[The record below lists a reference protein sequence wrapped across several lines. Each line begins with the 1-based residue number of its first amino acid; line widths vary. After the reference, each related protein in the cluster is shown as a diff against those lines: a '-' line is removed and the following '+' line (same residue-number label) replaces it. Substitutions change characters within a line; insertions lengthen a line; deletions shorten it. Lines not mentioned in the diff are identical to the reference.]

1 MDRNTPFAPASGGV
15 GVRVRLTPK
24 AARNAIGGTVAD
36 GQGIPALKATVT
48 APPEGG
54 KANKALIGMLAKSW
68 RLPKTSIS
76 VKSGAA
82 HRQKTLLVKGN
93 TEMLMK
99 KLRKWMESI
108 GGENK

>member
-1 MDRNTPFAPASGGV
+1 MVRVSGGLS
-15 GVRVRLTPK
+15 VRVRLTPK

-36 GQGIPALKATVT
+36 AQGIPALKATVT

-54 KANKALIGMLAKSW
+54 KANKMLIGMVAKSW
-68 RLPKTSIS
+68 RLSKTSIS
-76 VKSGAA
+76 VKSGAS
-82 HRQKTLLVKGN
+82 HRQKTLLVEGD

-99 KLRKWMESI
+99 KLNDWMESL

>member
-1 MDRNTPFAPASGGV
+1 MANDAPFAAASGGLS
-15 GVRVRLTPK
+15 VRVRLTPK
-24 AARNAIGGTVAD
+24 AARNAIGGTVIDA
-36 GQGIPALKATVT
+36 QGVPALKATVT

-82 HRQKTLLVKGN
+82 HRQKTLLVEGD

-99 KLRKWMESI
+99 KLKAWMEST

>member
-1 MDRNTPFAPASGGV
+1 MDRNTPFARVSDGV
-15 GVRVRLTPK
+15 SVRVRLTPK
-24 AARNAIGGTVAD
+24 AARRAIGGTAID
-36 GQGIPALKATVT
+36 ARGIPALKATVT

-82 HRQKTLLVKGN
+82 HRQKTLLVEGD

-99 KLRKWMESI
+99 KLRNWMESM
-108 GGENK
+108 GG

>member
-1 MDRNTPFAPASGGV
+1 MANDFPFAAVSGGLS
-15 GVRVRLTPK
+15 VRVRLTPK
-24 AARNAIGGTVAD
+24 AAGNAIGGTVAD
-36 GQGIPALKATVT
+36 GQGIPALKAAVT

-82 HRQKTLLVKGN
+82 HRQKTLLVEGD

-99 KLRKWMESI
+99 KLKNWMEGI

>member
-1 MDRNTPFAPASGGV
+1 MANDAPFAAVSGGLS
-15 GVRVRLTPK
+15 VRVRLTPK

-36 GQGIPALKATVT
+36 AQGIPALKATVT

-54 KANKALIGMLAKSW
+54 KANQALIGMLAKSW

-76 VKSGAA
+76 VISGAA
-82 HRQKTLLVKGN
+82 HRQKTLLVEGD

-108 GGENK
+108 SG

>member
-1 MDRNTPFAPASGGV
+1 MADDNPFAAASGGLIA
-15 GVRVRLTPK
+15 RVRLTPK

-36 GQGIPALKATVT
+36 AQGIPALKATVT

-68 RLPKTSIS
+68 RVAKTSIS
-76 VKSGAA
+76 VKSGATN
-82 HRQKTLLVKGN
+82 RQKTLLVEGD

-99 KLRKWMESI
+99 KLGKWMERI
-108 GGENK
+108 K